1 MECQSNREP
10 VPRGFLRPLLSPL
23 GKACYG
29 LLDRGLRARV
39 GRIPGVSLVYRRFLK
54 PLLFALPDDQGLV
67 LVRFPDFAMYL
78 DMNEMPG
85 ELSLG
90 RPWEPATT
98 FVFRNVVRPGDV
110 VIDVGAHWGYYTIL
124 AATLCGSNGKV
135 FAFEPHPRNY
145 ALLAKNIAANNLTNV
160 VATEKAASDQKRRA
174 KLFVAGNSMQH
185 SVIHEPLEWRLT
197 AVAVCQPIAVETI
210 TLDEFFRPSCVC
222 PRLLKMDIEGAE
234 PLALR
239 GMDHLIS
246 QNPQMTVITEF
257 NPHYLD
263 ADAANDLLKKLT
275 SYGFKFMAIDDIA
288 DELAASSH
296 EDTLRRF
303 LSLPRGCVLN
313 LFCARD
319 QDLVARLI
327 KTRN

>member
-1 MECQSNREP
+1 MECQSSRESA
-10 VPRGFLRPLLSPL
+10 PRGLLRPFLSPL
-23 GKACYG
+23 GKACYA

-39 GRIPGVSLVYRRFLK
+39 AHIPGASLVYRRFLK
-54 PLLFALPDDQGLV
+54 PLLFAAPDDQGLV
-67 LVRFPDFAMYL
+67 LVRFSDFAMYL
-78 DMNEMPG
+78 DINDMPG

-98 FVFRNVVRPGDV
+98 FVFRKVVGPGNV
-110 VIDVGAHWGYYTIL
+110 VIDVGAHWGYYTVL
-124 AATLCGSNGKV
+124 AATLCRPTGEV

-145 ALLAKNIAANNLTNV
+145 ALLNKNIAANNLTNV
-160 VATEKAASDQKRRA
+160 VATRKAASDQNSTA
-174 KLFVAGNSMQH
+174 KLLLSSSSMGH
-185 SVIHEPLEWRLT
+185 SLVHEPEWRPT
-197 AVAVCQPIAVETI
+197 SSAVRQPITVETI
-210 TLDEFFRPSCVC
+210 TLDQFFRSSCIC

-239 GMDHLIS
+239 GMDHLLS
-246 QNPQMTVITEF
+246 QNPQMTIIAEL

-263 ADAANDLLKKLT
+263 ADAANNLLRKLT

-288 DELAASSH
+288 DELAACSY

-303 LSLPRGCVLN
+303 LCLQRGCVLN

-319 QDLVARLI
+319 QDLIAGLI
-327 KTRN
+327 ETRN